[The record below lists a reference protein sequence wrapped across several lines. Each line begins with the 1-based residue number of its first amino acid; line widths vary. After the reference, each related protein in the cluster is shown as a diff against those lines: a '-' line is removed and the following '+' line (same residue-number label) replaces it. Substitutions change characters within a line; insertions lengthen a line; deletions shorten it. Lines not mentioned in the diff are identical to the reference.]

1 MWAPLGWCARSRP
14 LVPQS
19 LPVLVMLR
27 SPYTRKVLPHT
38 AYKRHPPAAYSPAC
52 LVKPPYLVCNFCG
65 RGSHR

>member
-1 MWAPLGWCARSRP
+1 MWALLGWFARSWA

-27 SPYTRKVLPHT
+27 SPYSHKVLPHT

-52 LVKPPYLVCNFCG
+52 PVNPPSFGVQSLWT
-65 RGSHR
+65 REP